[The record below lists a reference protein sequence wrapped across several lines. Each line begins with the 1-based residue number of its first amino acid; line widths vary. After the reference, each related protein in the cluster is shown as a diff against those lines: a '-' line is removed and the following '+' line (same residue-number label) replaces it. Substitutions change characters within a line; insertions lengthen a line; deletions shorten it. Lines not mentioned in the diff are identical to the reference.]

1 MPAGRLQV
9 PKPSPKLSATQ
20 EKPRFAATTHTFS
33 TEPSTLVLPLT
44 PGMPY
49 Q

>member
-1 MPAGRLQV
+1 MPAGRLQA

-20 EKPRFAATTHTFS
+20 EKPSVAATIYTFY
-33 TEPSTLVLPLT
+33 TELTTLVLPLIPCT
-44 PGMPY
+44 PY